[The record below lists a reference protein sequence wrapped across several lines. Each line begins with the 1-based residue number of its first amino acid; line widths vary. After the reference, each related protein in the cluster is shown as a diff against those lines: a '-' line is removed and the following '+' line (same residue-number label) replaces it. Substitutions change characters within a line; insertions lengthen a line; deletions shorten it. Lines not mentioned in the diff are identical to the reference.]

1 MNSSKEFYSRRF
13 RNAIF
18 SQVIFPGFRNCAVTF
33 LGCMTARMKP
43 GLINKT
49 EELVENGHQLAVA
62 SSTECAARERSL
74 TELGV
79 LERNCP
85 QEGLLIW

>member
-1 MNSSKEFYSRRF
+1 
-13 RNAIF
+13 
-18 SQVIFPGFRNCAVTF
+18 
-33 LGCMTARMKP
+33 MKP